1 MSTAQEWQ
9 KSTDSK
15 GPAAE
20 RERGRLP
27 PRTVPG
33 ARPEYADEQLTERLG
48 IKITSWDPD
57 RLVGTMPVKANRQ
70 EYGLLHTGASA
81 ALASTLG
88 GIAAA
93 MRAGPDRMAL
103 GLELSCI
110 NHRTVFEGYI
120 TGVCTAVHAGNNVAT
135 YEVLVTDSR
144 NRRIC
149 TARFTCVLRERTGND
164 PSTM

>member
-1 MSTAQEWQ
+1 MSIALEPRKSTAS
-9 KSTDSK
+9 KS
-15 GPAAE
+15 
-20 RERGRLP
+20 LP
-27 PRTVPG
+27 LSTSPRTVPG
-33 ARPEYADEQLTERLG
+33 TRPEYADEQLADRLG

-57 RLVGTMPVKANRQ
+57 RLVATMPVKSNRQ
-70 EYGLLHTGASA
+70 SYGLLHTGASA

-93 MRAGPDRMAL
+93 LRAGPDRMAL

-110 NHRTVFEGYI
+110 NHRTVYEGLI
-120 TGVCTAVHAGNNVAT
+120 TAVCTAVHAGNNVAT

-144 NRRIC
+144 SRRIC
-149 TARFTCVLRERTGND
+149 TARFTCVLRERTTDD